1 MVIMMY
7 AGHQLGDWGGTVL
20 PGESRSQKAAVECE
34 VLAWI
39 LEQEEKKKDLSEK
52 LGEIQN
58 TSVA

>member
-1 MVIMMY
+1 MMY
-7 AGHQLGDWGGTVL
+7 ESHWLGDWGGTVL

-39 LEQEEKKKDLSEK
+39 LEQEKKKNLSEK

>member
-1 MVIMMY
+1 MMY
-7 AGHQLGDWGGTVL
+7 ESHWLGDWGGTVL
-20 PGESRSQKAAVECE
+20 PGESRSQKATVECE

-39 LEQEEKKKDLSEK
+39 LEPEEKKDLSEK